1 MARTPA
7 SSIVRYAIPLKVW
20 LQRFAVMTFVM
31 LAFGIMLLGKADSR
45 FMERARVAVSDLL
58 SPIVDVASEPAQ
70 TVSDFM
76 DTLTELAVLREENAR
91 LREENARLL
100 EWERVA
106 RTMQSQNQALRSLT
120 SFVDVPAAHQV
131 ATRVIGDSSGVYV
144 RSVLIAAGTND
155 GVAKGQAVLTGDG
168 LVGRVVEVGQR
179 AARVLLITDLNSRIP
194 VRLERTRVRAI
205 LLGDNTD
212 RPLLEYLPNTD
223 VVAPGDRIVTSGD
236 AGVFPPGLAIG
247 EIIAVTD
254 GVVRVQPYVDWNR
267 LEIVRVADYA
277 LPGLLDEF
285 HESLSEPE
293 GIAAGPQLPATASG
307 SANAGPDVVNGE
319 GTVQ

>member
-254 GVVRVQPYVDWNR
+254 GIVRVQPYVDWNR

-277 LPGLLDEF
+277 LPDLLDEF
-285 HESLSEPE
+285 HESQVEPD
-293 GIAAGPQLPATASG
+293 GLAVGPQLPTTSTG
-307 SANAGPDVVNGE
+307 PTNAGPDVVNGE
-319 GTVQ
+319 GSVQ